1 MALGIKNLLNAMSF
15 GSLLLLQGIHPIIR
29 NADQDVSKTDA
40 FNKIILT
47 SKFLESP
54 NFKWKITKYNFSKRN
69 CYTVIKNIFK
79 ENLMSWGN
87 CGEKNTT

>member
-1 MALGIKNLLNAMSF
+1 MSF

-47 SKFLESP
+47 SKFMESP
-54 NFKWKITKYNFSKRN
+54 NFKMENKCNFNKRN
-69 CYTVIKNIFK
+69 CYTVIENIFK
-79 ENLMSWGN
+79 EHLMSWGN
-87 CGEKNTT
+87 VMGKLW

>member
-1 MALGIKNLLNAMSF
+1 MSF

-54 NFKWKITKYNFSKRN
+54 NFKM
-69 CYTVIKNIFK
+69 
-79 ENLMSWGN
+79 ENN
-87 CGEKNTT
+87 

>member
-1 MALGIKNLLNAMSF
+1 MVLGIKNLLNAMSF

-54 NFKWKITKYNFSKRN
+54 NFKM
-69 CYTVIKNIFK
+69 
-79 ENLMSWGN
+79 ENN
-87 CGEKNTT
+87 

>member
-15 GSLLLLQGIHPIIR
+15 GSLLLLKGIHPIIR

-54 NFKWKITKYNFSKRN
+54 NFKM
-69 CYTVIKNIFK
+69 
-79 ENLMSWGN
+79 ENN
-87 CGEKNTT
+87 